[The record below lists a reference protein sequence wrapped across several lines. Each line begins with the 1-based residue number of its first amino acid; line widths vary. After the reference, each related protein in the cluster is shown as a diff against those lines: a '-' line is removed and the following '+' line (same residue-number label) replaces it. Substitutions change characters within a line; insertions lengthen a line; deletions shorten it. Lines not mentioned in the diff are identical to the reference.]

1 MPDLSEML
9 CLLSRAETHLKEIQ
23 FLKYLRIKKR
33 TTTHQILP
41 SGVRETRPQG
51 KGKCLGGEEDVEMVG
66 TLACRHAAAQTEK
79 TPANQPSGLR
89 AAAT

>member
-9 CLLSRAETHLKEIQ
+9 CLLSRAKTHLKETQ

-41 SGVRETRPQG
+41 SGVRQTRPQG
-51 KGKCLGGEEDVEMVG
+51 KGKCLGGEEDVEMLS
-66 TLACRHAAAQTEK
+66 TLGRHSEK
-79 TPANQPSGLR
+79 MPANQPSGLR
-89 AAAT
+89 AAAM